1 MSMRAR
7 FGKFVTSLNN
17 SIINFIASLFSIR
30 QYQQLPLAWCG
41 FSASRLLSWMERS
54 AQLTACHK
62 QVLRLSSSCL
72 GLSQTPTACP
82 YHVPSL
88 LTAHFYSLLL
98 MPQDA
103 SLSQKLIKLQT
114 IFLKHICIIFKHS
127 GVSKL
132 TAILTS
138 N

>member
-62 QVLRLSSSCL
+62 QALRLSSSCL
-72 GLSQTPTACP
+72 GLSTNPNCLPLSCTFFA
-82 YHVPSL
+82 YSTFL
-88 LTAHFYSLLL
+88 LTVINATRCQLVSETYK
-98 MPQDA
+98 A
-103 SLSQKLIKLQT
+103 ANN
-114 IFLKHICIIFKHS
+114 IFKTHMYYIQAFWS
-127 GVSKL
+127 FQVDCNPNL
-132 TAILTS
+132 
-138 N
+138 